1 MTALPE
7 YTAWC
12 VTGLLLCVGLLL
24 LRKPLAI
31 LLRLCLRCAAGLAAL
46 SVFSQFGHYI
56 GISLGVNPLNALILG
71 VLGVPGFALLLM
83 LQWALH

>member
-7 YTAWC
+7 YAAWC
-12 VTGLLLCVGLLL
+12 ATGLLLCMGLLL
-24 LRKPLAI
+24 LKKPLAI
-31 LLRLCLRCAAGLAAL
+31 LFRVCLRWAAGLAAL

-71 VLGVPGFALLLM
+71 IRGAPGFALLLM
-83 LQWALH
+83 LQWVLR